1 MSSEPTEDA
10 LARHRKELRD
20 LQALVTQKKKS
31 ATKKSRKAVNGECER
46 LERELRERQHLELHP
61 DETADDTAYIPPP
74 SPTPE
79 PESTSTP
86 AATDTSKPTT
96 PTTQE
101 PRPKKLSRQKARL
114 ARRADALLASAAEAE
129 LEASLQPNLRDA
141 ELTTMSTLLT
151 THHLREHPI
160 APDGHCLYNAF
171 AHAVDEPAGY
181 KLTRTKCA
189 QYIRAHPDDF
199 SAFLEEGTV
208 EELAGRVERTAEWGG
223 QLEVMALAK
232 AYGVTVRVLQGEGRV
247 EVMGEGEPEVWLAYY
262 RHSYGLGE
270 HYNALEKIAAPQ
282 I

>member
-1 MSSEPTEDA
+1 MSSAPTEDV
-10 LARHRKELRD
+10 LVRHRKELRD

-31 ATKKSRKAVNGECER
+31 ATKKSRKAVNAECER

-61 DETADDTAYIPPP
+61 DEAADHTAYIPPP
-74 SPTPE
+74 SPE
-79 PESTSTP
+79 PESASTP
-86 AATDTSKPTT
+86 ATTDTSKPTT
-96 PTTQE
+96 PTPSTQE
-101 PRPKKLSRQKARL
+101 EPRLKKPSRQKARL

-141 ELTTMSTLLT
+141 ELTTMSTLLA
-151 THHLREHPI
+151 THKLREHPI

-189 QYIRAHPDDF
+189 EYIRSHPDDF
-199 SAFLEEGTV
+199 SAFLENGTV
-208 EELAGRVERTAEWGG
+208 EELAGRVEGTAEWGG

-247 EVMGEGEPEVWLAYY
+247 EVMGEGEAEVWLAYY

-270 HYNALEKIAAPQ
+270 HYNALEKIDAP
-282 I
+282 